1 MDDDLWSK
9 EYLLAAEKSYRAQDN
24 ASRYLQQLRQ
34 IVEDLSVYPTGQSL
48 KEVFWRSLIQDDA
61 QKEPARLGACLD
73 TMTEHLGSSEDVA
86 VENYADIQNARR
98 RKDHAR
104 WAADQRRKY
113 RTSSFTLA
121 VGLVAVIAAG
131 LQPIPFFQGSLL
143 AGWELYFGV
152 GFYSLLTCTVA
163 FRLQA
168 AAVRWEAHKLAER
181 LRKLEDHVKNGVEL
195 TSKMSVNMG
204 RLLCVTEK
212 GYVAW
217 APRWVQEGDLIYRI
231 VGSEVPCVLRSR
243 NETGTGG
250 AEAFELVGD
259 VYVHGIMSNGAI
271 ETIDEPST
279 RIWLI

>member
-1 MDDDLWSK
+1 M
-9 EYLLAAEKSYRAQDN
+9 
-24 ASRYLQQLRQ
+24 
-34 IVEDLSVYPTGQSL
+34 G
-48 KEVFWRSLIQDDA
+48 
-61 QKEPARLGACLD
+61 
-73 TMTEHLGSSEDVA
+73 
-86 VENYADIQNARR
+86 
-98 RKDHAR
+98 
-104 WAADQRRKY
+104 
-113 RTSSFTLA
+113 
-121 VGLVAVIAAG
+121 VIAAG
-131 LQPIPFFQGSLL
+131 LQQVPLFQGSLL
-143 AGWELYFGV
+143 AGWEICFDV

-163 FRLQA
+163 FRLQG

-181 LRKLEDHVKNGVEL
+181 VRKLEDHVKNGVEL

-231 VGSEVPCVLRSR
+231 VGSGVPFVLRSR
-243 NETGTGG
+243 YETETGG

-271 ETIDEPST
+271 KTIEQPST